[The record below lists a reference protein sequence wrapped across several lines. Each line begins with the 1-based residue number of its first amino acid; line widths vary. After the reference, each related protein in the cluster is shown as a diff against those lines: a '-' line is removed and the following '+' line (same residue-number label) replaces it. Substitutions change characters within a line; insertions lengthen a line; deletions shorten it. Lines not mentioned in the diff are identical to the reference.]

1 MGLVSFFAGLIEFL
15 FNKFTILLI
24 FIALVIAGAVV
35 SRSSKNKDHEVTE
48 RSEAEQMRH
57 YVSGINDD
65 PWNGKAGGDAQT
77 KAADGKSKGKLES
90 FYDGQTSGEAIPERL
105 FTKRKRTYWKERNF
119 QRNLIKEKRSKR
131 AEAHELSIPLIA
143 ALNYVHMQALSAEI
157 VYIDFPPRNRYAV
170 IKRDFQGMV

>member
-24 FIALVIAGAVV
+24 FIALVVAGAVV

-65 PWNGKAGGDAQT
+65 PWSSRAGGDAQT

-90 FYDGQTSGEAIPERL
+90 FYDGQTSAWGN
-105 FTKRKRTYWKERNF
+105 TRKIIY
-119 QRNLIKEKRSKR
+119 KEKKNILER
-131 AEAHELSIPLIA
+131 AELSEKLDQREPG
-143 ALNYVHMQALSAEI
+143 QES
-157 VYIDFPPRNRYAV
+157 
-170 IKRDFQGMV
+170 

>member
-24 FIALVIAGAVV
+24 FIALVVAGAVV

-48 RSEAEQMRH
+48 RSEAEQMRY

-65 PWNGKAGGDAQT
+65 PWNSKAGGDART

-90 FYDGQTSGEAIPERL
+90 FYDGQTSAWGN
-105 FTKRKRTYWKERNF
+105 TRKIIY
-119 QRNLIKEKRSKR
+119 KEKRTMLER
-131 AEAHELSIPLIA
+131 AERIEQEHDE
-143 ALNYVHMQALSAEI
+143 
-157 VYIDFPPRNRYAV
+157 
-170 IKRDFQGMV
+170 